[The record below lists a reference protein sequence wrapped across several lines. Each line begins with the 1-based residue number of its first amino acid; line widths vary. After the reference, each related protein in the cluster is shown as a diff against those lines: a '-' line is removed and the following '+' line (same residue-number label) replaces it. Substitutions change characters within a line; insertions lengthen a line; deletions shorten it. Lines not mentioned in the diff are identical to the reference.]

1 MAGGKGVPAGAAR
14 FFLVPVRAMGS
25 VPGKTVRARRG
36 CMVHLSLLHR
46 RQAREAEVER
56 TGGRVDCDAE
66 PPWALRALGEGGS

>member
-1 MAGGKGVPAGAAR
+1 MRGSTRGVAGGKGVPAGAGR
-14 FFLVPVRAMGS
+14 FFSFVPVRAMGS

-56 TGGRVDCDAE
+56 TGGRVDYDAE
-66 PPWALRALGEGGS
+66 PP